1 MMRRY
6 HRWLA
11 VLFAALLVWISVT
24 GLLSHAF
31 DLYRDAQPAPVAAT
45 PPGFVCPET
54 MSCRPKFAPG
64 SASEWVGYFHHIH
77 AGAEYGPI
85 GRTLGILSGFALLF
99 FALSGLTMYIQMF
112 RERTAKPPTGKSK
125 AKGGKWFWR

>member
-11 VLFAALLVWISVT
+11 VLFGVLLVWISVT
-24 GLLSHAF
+24 GLLSHF
-31 DLYRDAQPAPVAAT
+31 TDLYRDSQPATTAGT

-54 MSCRPKFAPG
+54 MSCRPKFAPD
-64 SASEWVGYFHHIH
+64 SASAWVSYFHHIH
-77 AGAEYGPI
+77 AGAEYGVI

-99 FALSGLTMYIQMF
+99 FALSGLWMYFKMV
-112 RERTAKPPTGKSK
+112 RERTAKVR
-125 AKGGKWFWR
+125 AKGGKWFWQ